1 MMKKGKR
8 TCEYLKEVR
17 QRVARENGIPLDTRE
32 CTHEGDC
39 RGTCP
44 YCEAEVR
51 YIEQELSKRQSLG
64 KAVTIAGIA
73 VSSMMMGS
81 CHLPQTRGET
91 EQPKLASENSAQQI
105 SEENTGQEAQKPAPG
120 QVDTIEMV
128 LGLSPI
134 DTAPNNCTKK
144 PKQDLIIDEGW
155 DWETE
160 GIIEIEDPGVAV
172 EAHEWYPSIEG
183 TPAQWLKSRLST
195 PLDFLYNAKYYNAY
209 IVLIISETGEVKDVV
224 FQPKEESLSANEQA
238 FRAEATKIL
247 KGMPKWRGGH
257 TAASYEIP
265 LRDLR

>member
-81 CHLPQTRGET
+81 CHLPQTRGEM
-91 EQPKLASENSAQQI
+91 EQPKPASENTAQQI
-105 SEENTGQEAQKPAPG
+105 SEETTGQEAQKPAPD
-120 QVDTIEMV
+120 QADTIEMV
-128 LGLSPI
+128 LGLCPT
-134 DTAPNNCTKK
+134 DTAPNKCTQE
-144 PKQDLIIDEGW
+144 PKQDPIIDAGW

-160 GIIEIEDPGVAV
+160 GIIEDPSFNNV
-172 EAHEWYPSIEG
+172 ETHEWYPSIEG

>member
-1 MMKKGKR
+1 MKKGKR
-8 TCEYLKEVR
+8 TCEFLKEVR

-105 SEENTGQEAQKPAPG
+105 SEETTGQEAQKPAPG

-172 EAHEWYPSIEG
+172 EAHEWYPSIVG

-209 IVLIISETGEVKDVV
+209 IVLIISENGEVKDVL
-224 FQPKEESLSANEQA
+224 FQPKEESLSAKEQA

-247 KGMPKWRGGH
+247 KGMPKWGGGH
-257 TAASYEIP
+257 KAASYEIP